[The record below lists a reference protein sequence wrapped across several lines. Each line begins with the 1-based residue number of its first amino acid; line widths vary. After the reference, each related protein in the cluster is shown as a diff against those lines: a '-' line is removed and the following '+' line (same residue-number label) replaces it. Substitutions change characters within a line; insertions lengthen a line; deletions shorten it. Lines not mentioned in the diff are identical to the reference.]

1 MQAAL
6 PRRYCRLF
14 NDKTTN
20 EMNDRTYIADLTT
33 DELQALIRVT
43 VAEALQLQPR
53 WVTGMEGLM
62 EIFGCSES
70 TAKRIK
76 KSGTISKAIRQ
87 QGRTFVTNASLALQL
102 FGAKTGK
109 HINP

>member
-1 MQAAL
+1 MAAL

-14 NDKTTN
+14 TDKTRNDMN
-20 EMNDRTYIADLTT
+20 ERTYIADLTT
-33 DELQALIRVT
+33 DELQALIRTT